1 MDTFKLVTLIAGFVS
16 VLLAIFDSVFPSE
29 KYNKQLRL
37 LFSMV
42 FILCIVAPIKSSIG
56 ELTSFSDYIEVSSE
70 KLEVQSD
77 ISEDFFVQSVENN
90 INRNIEASLNEKDI
104 HPYEI
109 KTSINISQS
118 GSISINEIE
127 IAVSDTAQEG
137 EIIDVVNNLTG
148 GNVNII
154 INPMTE
160 QE

>member
-37 LFSMV
+37 IFSMV
-42 FILCIVAPIKSSIG
+42 FILCIAAPIKSSIG

-70 KLEVQSD
+70 KLEVQSE
-77 ISEDFFVQSVENN
+77 ITEDYFVKSVENN
-90 INRNIEASLNEKDI
+90 INRNIESSLNEKDI
-104 HPYEI
+104 YPYEI

-137 EIIDVVNNLTG
+137 EIIDLVNNMTG

-154 INPMTE
+154 INPMTK

>member
-37 LFSMV
+37 IFSMV
-42 FILCIVAPIKSSIG
+42 FILSIVTPIKSSIG
-56 ELTSFSDYIEVSSE
+56 ELTAFSDYIEVASDN
-70 KLEVQSD
+70 LEVKSD
-77 ISEDFFVQSVENN
+77 ITEDYFVKSVENN
-90 INRNIEASLNEKDI
+90 INRNIEAGLNEKDI
-104 HPYEI
+104 YPYEI

-137 EIIDVVNNLTG
+137 EIIDLVNNMTG

-154 INPMTE
+154 INPMTK